1 MEHFSRAFAYDEI
14 GTKSG
19 EVGRASNARL
29 GRGNREPWKVLNKG
43 GAWLDLW
50 FRRLPAARELSEW
63 ERETGGRE
71 TPREAGPCLLER
83 F

>member
-1 MEHFSRAFAYDEI
+1 M
-14 GTKSG
+14 
-19 EVGRASNARL
+19 
-29 GRGNREPWKVLNKG
+29 NKG

-50 FRRLPAARELSEW
+50 FRRLPAARELSDW

-71 TPREAGPCLLER
+71 TLREAGPCLLER